1 MARIYHTWHGFYPAT
16 SDPNLILHLD
26 AGNPSSYPGSGST
39 WIDLTTNNNN
49 ATLASPTFDVGGF
62 FDFDAASTDRATLT
76 DPSVGAPSEASLS
89 IWARWDVFQT
99 NNLGNGLFFAS
110 NTGLTSGFALY
121 QNTIPP
127 YNKLRAFVRSAT
139 SIQSGDNSSL
149 LSTGSW
155 YNIIISI
162 NSSSLTYYLNGA
174 ADGSFATTGAISWSA
189 GANLGL
195 VGSSR
200 NIGFFDGQIAYVKV
214 WNRALNASE
223 SLAEFNS
230 EKTRFGL

>member
-1 MARIYHTWHGFYPAT
+1 MARIYHTWHGYAPD
-16 SDPNLILHLD
+16 SIDPDLLLYLD
-26 AGNPSSYPGSGST
+26 AANASSYPGSGST

-62 FDFDAASTDRATLT
+62 FDFDAASIDRATLT

-99 NNLGNGLFFAS
+99 NNKGNGLFFAS

-127 YNKLRAFVRSAT
+127 YNKLRAFVRSAA
-139 SIQSGDNSSL
+139 SIVIGDNLSL
-149 LSTGSW
+149 LNTGVW

-162 NSSSLTYYLNGA
+162 NSSSLAYYLNGV
-174 ADGSFATTGAISWSA
+174 ADGSFATTGPISWSA
-189 GANLGL
+189 GASLAL
-195 VGSSR
+195 IGSFR
-200 NIGFFDGQIAYVKV
+200 NIGFFDGQIGYVKV
-214 WNRALNASE
+214 WNKPLNAGE
-223 SLAEFNS
+223 ALAEFNL